1 MESASWNRK
10 WRDNDI
16 GFHQKDFNPLLVR
29 YFGQLNIAQG
39 SRVFVPLCGKT
50 NDIAWL
56 LSQGHQ
62 VVGIELSETA
72 VIQLFESLGAKPKIT
87 KQSELTCYSAP
98 NIDIYVGDYFLL
110 SAAILGTVDAIYDRA
125 ALVALPYEMRVKYA
139 NHLMSIT
146 GQAPQLL
153 ITFEYDQ
160 KSQPGPP
167 FSITEQELQS
177 HYQKDYSISLQ
188 ESVAVAGGLK
198 GGCAAEEQV
207 WILSPLY

>member
-1 MESASWNRK
+1 MESAYWNRK

-29 YFGQLNIAQG
+29 YFGQLNLAQG

-56 LSQGHQ
+56 LKQGYQ
-62 VVGIELSETA
+62 VSGVELSETA
-72 VIQLFESLGAKPKIT
+72 VIQLFESLGIKPIIT
-87 KQSELTCYSAP
+87 KESELTCF
-98 NIDIYVGDYFLL
+98 NGQDIDIYVGDLFLL
-110 SAAILGTVDAIYDRA
+110 SAEVLGKVDAIYDRA
-125 ALVALPYEMRVKYA
+125 ALVALPDEMRVRYA
-139 NHLMSIT
+139 THLMSIT

-167 FSITEQELQS
+167 FSITEQELVN
-177 HYQKDYSISLQ
+177 HYQKVYSIKLQ
-188 ESVAVAGGLK
+188 ESVSVAGGLK